1 MTMVVLRPHPDGA
14 ETPLDRIVAQ
24 VTRSA
29 PARLSLRY
37 VATGGVIGLRI
48 PQPASPDRVDELW
61 RHTCFEAFLST
72 THGGYCEVNLSP
84 SSQWAAYAFG
94 GYRERVADP
103 RLPTPAIA
111 VEMDAGTLILTANL
125 DLSTIPDLDPAAPWS
140 LGLSAVIE
148 DKAGERSYWALAHP
162 PGKPDFHH
170 ASAFTLQLLPP
181 DRP

>member
-14 ETPLDRIVAQ
+14 ETPVERIVAQ

-29 PARLSLRY
+29 PGRLSLRY

-72 THGGYCEVNLSP
+72 PGGHYWEVNLSP

-103 RLPTPAIA
+103 RLAAPAIA
-111 VEMDAGTLILTANL
+111 VEMDAGTLILSAEV
-125 DLSTIPDLDPAAPWS
+125 DLSKVAGLDPAAPWT

-170 ASAFTLQLLPP
+170 ASAFTLHLPPP